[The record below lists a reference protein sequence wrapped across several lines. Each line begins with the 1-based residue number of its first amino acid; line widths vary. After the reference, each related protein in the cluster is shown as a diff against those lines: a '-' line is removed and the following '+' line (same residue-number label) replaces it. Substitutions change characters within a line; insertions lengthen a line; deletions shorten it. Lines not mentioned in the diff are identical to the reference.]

1 MQAVSLDLQ
10 AQVAAAVSA
19 ERFSEADALQGELD
33 AAAADAAALK
43 AGHDFTDKDLGSSLQ
58 SLSHLSTVEDGAAA
72 QQAEALSS
80 SIPDIGDRNS
90 PQSLALSIDQPLKN
104 GRDAEP
110 EGDSGLQTDLKG
122 VNELDARHEGESEPH
137 TKLKEVAAA
146 EAARPTSVQLPPS
159 LQLQRRPDSGS
170 RQQLA
175 VNALTRQLTDERTLS
190 GYITDSDSAA
200 EAPPIARG
208 DSEVSSN
215 ELPAAKHLQSAK
227 SREQLSAGM
236 NPSLSLFTSMLT

>member
-43 AGHDFTDKDLGSSLQ
+43 AGHNYTDKDLGSSLQ
-58 SLSHLSTVEDGAAA
+58 SLSDLSTVQDGAAP

-80 SIPDIGDRNS
+80 SAPDTGDRNV
-90 PQSLALSIDQPLKN
+90 PQPPALSIYQPSKN

-122 VNELDARHEGESEPH
+122 VNELNARREGESVPH
-137 TKLKEVAAA
+137 TKLEEVAAA
-146 EAARPTSVQLPPS
+146 EAARPSSMQLPPTS
-159 LQLQRRPDSGS
+159 QPQRRPDSGS

-215 ELPAAKHLQSAK
+215 ELPKHLQSAK

-236 NPSLSLFTSMLT
+236 MPICVLCL